1 MSDLQER
8 LRSRTEYHRNVLSER
23 YCVYRLDA
31 NSNIT
36 RIAGNGRSGYSGD
49 GVPATQTQ
57 LGGPTAVAVD
67 SSGNILIADAGNH
80 RIRRVSPNGVIATI
94 AGTGTAGFSGDAG
107 PAVNAQFDDPQGIA
121 VDGSGNI
128 YVADTGNSRIRRITP
143 NGVITTIAGV
153 FPAGFSGDGGP
164 AAAAQLHAPTGVA
177 VDGQNNLYIADS
189 GNVRL
194 RRIAPNGIISTI
206 AGTGTSGYSG
216 DGGLASGAEFTIVSV
231 TADNSGNL
239 FLADVDNSR
248 IRKIATDGTITTV
261 AGTGIAGFSGD
272 GGQATLA
279 QLNLPNGVAVD
290 AAGNLNVAD
299 AGNFR
304 IRKIAAGIVT
314 TIAGNGNL
322 ADNYADGAAA
332 ASVQLSAIQGVAV
345 DGAGNLFISDLGQ
358 HRIRKVSNGVVT
370 TYAGDGVAGYSGDS
384 GPAIDAQLHSPGSIA
399 CDGSGN
405 LYIADQLNSYI
416 RRVGTDGTIT
426 SVAGNGT
433 PGFSGDGGPAS
444 AARITVFNGIAVD
457 SAGNIYFADDSTSR
471 IRKIDVNGIIATVAG
486 NGVAGF
492 SGDGGLATSAQLSSP
507 SGVAVDSAGNLYIAD
522 ANNFRVRKVSATGIV
537 STIAGTGAQGYSG
550 DGGPASSALLG
561 RVDGI
566 AIDASGNL
574 YIVDGVVR
582 IRKISAGGIITTIAG
597 SAASGYAGD
606 GGPATSAQ
614 LSGPTALAVDASG
627 DVFIAD
633 TNNSAVRE
641 LTPANQAIL
650 IGAVVD
656 AAGESAIPVSPGK
669 IVVIYGAG
677 LGPAQG
683 VLASLVNDAFAAQ
696 VAGTTVSF
704 NGIPATV
711 YYTSATQVNAIVP
724 YEISGT
730 TANVTVA
737 YQGAVSSAFPVA
749 VAPSSPSF
757 FTANAS
763 GAGQAKAA
771 TIAMVSMPNT
781 ALFPAKI
788 GGYVALYITGEGQTT
803 PAGVDGMLGGLTPA
817 IPNLPVSVTVGGIPA
832 VVQYYGGIY
841 GVVAGMMQVNVQ
853 IPAGVTPGGYVPVVL
868 KVGNASTVDGAVWI
882 AVSN

>member
-1 MSDLQER
+1 
-8 LRSRTEYHRNVLSER
+8 
-23 YCVYRLDA
+23 
-31 NSNIT
+31 
-36 RIAGNGRSGYSGD
+36 
-49 GVPATQTQ
+49 
-57 LGGPTAVAVD
+57 
-67 SSGNILIADAGNH
+67 
-80 RIRRVSPNGVIATI
+80 
-94 AGTGTAGFSGDAG
+94 
-107 PAVNAQFDDPQGIA
+107 
-121 VDGSGNI
+121 
-128 YVADTGNSRIRRITP
+128 
-143 NGVITTIAGV
+143 
-153 FPAGFSGDGGP
+153 
-164 AAAAQLHAPTGVA
+164 
-177 VDGQNNLYIADS
+177 
-189 GNVRL
+189 
-194 RRIAPNGIISTI
+194 
-206 AGTGTSGYSG
+206 
-216 DGGLASGAEFTIVSV
+216 
-231 TADNSGNL
+231 
-239 FLADVDNSR
+239 VDNSR

-614 LSGPTALAVDASG
+614 LSRPTALAVDASG